1 MTVNS
6 IKPMLMFAAN
16 HSVPPEA
23 RQTRFDDGLIRYKA
37 LRLVAIC
44 LISAFTVGCSATD
57 SNHPLRGA
65 ASTVGFATTAGEPK
79 DFVKARRGTEELAY
93 VPIGR
98 GGVERPV
105 AARGAAGVKDLETEL
120 DRTRD
125 QSEGFAR
132 RQLPAGAYGQQLPSL
147 AAPARRVNAR
157 AGAADQPTPG
167 APESY
172 PVNPNRLRQ
181 IRQNSRQTTDQ

>member
-1 MTVNS
+1 M
-6 IKPMLMFAAN
+6 PMLAAN
-16 HSVPPEA
+16 YSEIIQA
-23 RQTRFDDGLIRYKA
+23 RHICADDAHRQVKAARFIA
-37 LRLVAIC
+37 VC
-44 LISAFTVGCSATD
+44 LLSAWAVGCTATD
-57 SNHPLRGA
+57 ANHPLRGA

-105 AARGAAGVKDLETEL
+105 VPRNAAGVKDLETEL

-132 RQLPAGAYGQQLPSL
+132 RGLPAGAYGQPLPSL

-157 AGAADQPTPG
+157 GGASDQPTAG
-167 APESY
+167 APESF
-172 PVNPNRLRQ
+172 PVNPSRLRQ
-181 IRQNSRQTTDQ
+181 IRENARQTTEQ

>member
-1 MTVNS
+1 MTVNF
-6 IKPMLMFAAN
+6 IKPMPMLAAN
-16 HSVPPEA
+16 YSETIQA
-23 RQTRFDDGLIRYKA
+23 RQIRFDGEGRRISPAHL
-37 LRLVAIC
+37 LAIC
-44 LISAFTVGCSATD
+44 VFSSLLAGCSATD
-57 SNHPLRGA
+57 SSHPLRGA

-105 AARGAAGVKDLETEL
+105 TPRSLAGVKDLETEL

-132 RQLPAGAYGQQLPSL
+132 RQLPAGAYGQPLPSL
-147 AAPARRVNAR
+147 AAPARKVNAR
-157 AGAADQPTPG
+157 AGAGDQPTSG

-181 IRQNSRQTTDQ
+181 IRENARQTNDQ

>member
-1 MTVNS
+1 
-6 IKPMLMFAAN
+6 MLAAN
-16 HSVPPEA
+16 YSETI
-23 RQTRFDDGLIRYKA
+23 QTCLIRSGYARRYIKTA
-37 LRLVAIC
+37 RFVAIC
-44 LISAFTVGCSATD
+44 LLSAWAVGCSATD
-57 SNHPLRGA
+57 ANHPLRGA

-79 DFVKARRGTEELAY
+79 DFVKARRGTDELAY

-105 AARGAAGVKDLETEL
+105 VPRNVAGVKDLETEL

-132 RQLPAGAYGQQLPSL
+132 RGLPAGAYGQPLPSL
-147 AAPARRVNAR
+147 AAPARRVNVR
-157 AGAADQPTPG
+157 GGASDQPAAG
-167 APESY
+167 APESF

-181 IRQNSRQTTDQ
+181 IRENARQTTDR

>member
-1 MTVNS
+1 MTVNT
-6 IKPMLMFAAN
+6 IKPMPMLAAN
-16 HSVPPEA
+16 DSEA
-23 RQTRFDDGLIRYKA
+23 VQTRQTRFDDGKKRVRSARLLA
-37 LRLVAIC
+37 LCVFSALVA
-44 LISAFTVGCSATD
+44 GCSATD

-65 ASTVGFATTAGEPK
+65 ASTIGFATTAGEPK
-79 DFVKARRGTEELAY
+79 DFVKARRGTDELAY

-105 AARGAAGVKDLETEL
+105 TPRALAGVKDLETEL

-132 RQLPAGAYGQQLPSL
+132 RQLPTGAYGQPLPSQ

-157 AGAADQPTPG
+157 AGAADQPTSG

-181 IRQNSRQTTDQ
+181 IRENSRQTTDQ